1 MPKIVKVVF
10 WLTGLFVVIIL
21 IQYPLQQSMDSWQS
35 WSLPLAGKTIVIDP
49 GHGGVDGGAEASDD
63 TQEKEITLT
72 VSNMVRDYLQQSGAI
87 VYLTREGDY
96 DLARDDTE
104 GLSRRKTEDIKHR
117 VSFIKEKKAE
127 LFISIHLNA
136 LPEKQWKGAQTFYH
150 PGKEKSKLLAETIQS
165 EIRDNMGNTDREAL
179 AIQQVYL
186 LKYAETPGA
195 LIELG
200 FLSNEEEKELLKQ
213 THYQQKMAESIYE
226 GVLKYAINK

>member
-21 IQYPLQQSMDSWQS
+21 IQYPLQQSMDSWKS

>member
-21 IQYPLQQSMDSWQS
+21 IQYPLQQSMDSWKS

-96 DLARDDTE
+96 DLAHDDTE